1 MVLSFFMTK
10 QPLVSII
17 MNCFNSETY
26 LEEAIESVF
35 NQNFDDWEIIF
46 WDNLSTDKS
55 AVIANS
61 YGHKL
66 KYYLASKHTELGV
79 ARNLALNKASGKYIG
94 FLDCDDLYLKNK
106 LKNQI
111 NFMEENRHYSM
122 SYGSSIIIN
131 DKGTELKRRIT
142 KNKSGNIFGNLLKH
156 YEISMQTVIIKKSIL
171 DEENLSFDTK
181 LKFNPDFNLFMKIAS
196 SYPVGVLEEPLG
208 KYRVLD
214 DSLSSKTIAIAGKE
228 IKYTLDE
235 LYFSSLNLVDRYKV
249 NFKQAYDKLHYYD
262 AVYALYRNNR
272 DDALRELRPV
282 VFSRIEYFIL
292 YLLVL
297 SFVPLKVILKIIGR

>member
-1 MVLSFFMTK
+1 MTK

-66 KYYLASKHTELGV
+66 KYYLANKHTELGV

-94 FLDCDDLYLKNK
+94 FLDCDDLYTENK
-106 LKNQI
+106 LTNQI
-111 NFMEENRHYSM
+111 NFMEENSHYFM

-131 DKGTELKRRIT
+131 DKGKEIKRRIT
-142 KNKSGNIFGNLLKH
+142 KNKSGNIFGNLLNH

-171 DEENLSFDTK
+171 DDDNLSFDTN
-181 LKFNPDFNLFMKIAS
+181 LKYNPDFNLFMKIAAN
-196 SYPVGVLEEPLG
+196 YPVGVLKEPLG
-208 KYRVLD
+208 KYRVSD
-214 DSLSSKTIAIAGKE
+214 DSLSRKTISIAGKE

-235 LYFSSLNLVDRYKV
+235 LCHSSLNLKDRYKV
-249 NFKQAYDKLHYYD
+249 NFKQAYNKLHYYE
-262 AVYALYRNNR
+262 AVYAVYRNDR
-272 DDALRELRPV
+272 KDALKELRPV
-282 VFSRIEYFIL
+282 IFSRIEYFIL
-292 YLLVL
+292 YLLLL
-297 SFVPLKVILKIIGR
+297 SFVPLNVILKVVGR